1 MTTIKVEVRTIMII
15 KIIPRIL
22 NQIDFTLGGSKTE
35 RNINLG
41 AAQARGKWSLT
52 LSTQKLERK

>member
-1 MTTIKVEVRTIMII
+1 MII